1 MKAQKY
7 QNPSTGYIVE
17 SSILSEIRMMKAC
30 GWRKIKEVKL
40 YYSKGL
46 IDGNNLLK

>member
-30 GWRKIKEVKL
+30 GWRKVKDVKIHYAKDL
-40 YYSKGL
+40 N
-46 IDGNNLLK
+46 DGNNFLK